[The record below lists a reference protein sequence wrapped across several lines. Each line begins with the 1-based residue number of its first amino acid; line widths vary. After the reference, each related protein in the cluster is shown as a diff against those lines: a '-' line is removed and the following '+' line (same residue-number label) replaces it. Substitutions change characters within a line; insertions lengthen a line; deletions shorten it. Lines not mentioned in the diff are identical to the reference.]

1 MLDTVNGEYSM
12 LVSGQYNRNDVKLVE
27 VVKLDEKTYGR
38 LDMIAVSYYGDVKYL
53 PLLLD
58 WNNITDVSKMR
69 VGDIVEI
76 PDLMDMLK
84 SVEDNNRLLMEEF
97 QDDQNYP
104 LPGIIENNFT
114 PTTSEQIEK
123 NTSGNPLLGITQ
135 EGTTVDEANGFLIYK

>member
-12 LVSGQYNRNDVKLVE
+12 LVSGQYEKSDVKLVD

-69 VGDIVEI
+69 IGDVVEI

-84 SVEDNNRLLMEEF
+84 SVKENNTVLMEDF
-97 QDDQNYP
+97 QDGQNYS

-114 PTTSEQIEK
+114 PTTSEQIQKE
-123 NTSGNPLLGITQ
+123 TSGNPLLGISQ
-135 EGTTVDEANGFLIYK
+135 KGTEVDETNGFLIYK

>member
-12 LVSGQYNRNDVKLVE
+12 LVSGQYEKSDVKLVD

-38 LDMIAVSYYGDVKYL
+38 LDIIAVSYYGDVKYL

-58 WNNITDVSKMR
+58 WNNITDVSRMR
-69 VGDIVEI
+69 IGDIVEI

-84 SVEDNNRLLMEEF
+84 SVKDNNTVLMEDF

-104 LPGIIENNFT
+104 SN
-114 PTTSEQIEK
+114 S
-123 NTSGNPLLGITQ
+123 SLL
-135 EGTTVDEANGFLIYK
+135 